1 MLVERLNPLLTDLGT
16 ARHGSAIPESPDLF
30 ALALSFGEASSGA
43 IHQGRGPFVAIDGD
57 VYNSGS
63 EAEEAGP

>member
-16 ARHGSAIPESPDLF
+16 ARHGSALPE
-30 ALALSFGEASSGA
+30 
-43 IHQGRGPFVAIDGD
+43 
-57 VYNSGS
+57 